1 MALFGK
7 KDDNKELVL
16 PEQLPQHVGFIM
28 DGNGRWAKKRG
39 LPRSFGHR
47 EGAKNFKKIVRYC
60 KDIGLKNISFYAFS
74 TENWQRPADEVS
86 TIMELFREYIVD
98 VRDFLSENTRMV
110 FLGDKSAFD
119 DDLRE
124 KMIKLEEDTAQY
136 DEMTLMMAVNY
147 GGRDEIAHA
156 ARILAQKAVNGEIR
170 PEDITEQLV
179 AGELYTKGFPDV
191 DLVIR
196 PSGEQRLSN
205 YLIWQCAYAEYYFT
219 DILWPDF
226 TPSELDK
233 ALIEFGRRQRRF
245 GGV

>member
-7 KDDNKELVL
+7 KDREEQSL
-16 PEQLPQHVGFIM
+16 PAVLPQHVGFIM

-74 TENWQRPADEVS
+74 TENWQRPEDEVN
-86 TIMELFREYIVD
+86 TIMELFRDYIVD
-98 VRDFLSENTRMV
+98 VRNFLSENTRMI

-119 DDLRE
+119 DDLQE
-124 KMIKLEEDTAQY
+124 KMIKLEQDTAHY
-136 DEMTLMMAVNY
+136 TEMNLMMAVNY

-156 ARILAQKAVNGEIR
+156 SRILAQQAVDGKIK
-170 PEDITEQLV
+170 PEDITEKSV
-179 AGELYTKGFPDV
+179 ADNLYTAGFPDV
-191 DLVIR
+191 DLLIR
-196 PSGEQRLSN
+196 PSGELRLSN

-219 DILWPDF
+219 DVLWPDF
-226 TPSELDK
+226 SPKELDK
-233 ALIEFGRRQRRF
+233 ALIEFQNRNRRF

>member
-7 KDDNKELVL
+7 KDKEEQAL
-16 PEQLPQHVGFIM
+16 PPVLPQHVGFIM

-74 TENWQRPADEVS
+74 TENWQRPADEVN
-86 TIMELFREYIVD
+86 TIMELFRDYIVD
-98 VRDFLSENTRMV
+98 VRNFLSENTRMI

-119 DDLRE
+119 EDLQE
-124 KMIKLEEDTAQY
+124 KMIKLEQDTAHY
-136 DEMTLMMAVNY
+136 TEMNLMMAVNY

-156 ARILAQKAVNGEIR
+156 SRILAQQALDGKIK
-170 PEDITEQLV
+170 PEDITEQSV
-179 AGELYTKGFPDV
+179 ADNLYTAGFPDV
-191 DLVIR
+191 DLLIR
-196 PSGEQRLSN
+196 PSGELRLSN

-219 DILWPDF
+219 DVLWPDF
-226 TPSELDK
+226 SPKELDK
-233 ALIEFGRRQRRF
+233 ALIEFQNRNRRF

>member
-1 MALFGK
+1 MALFK
-7 KDDNKELVL
+7 RKQESEIVL
-16 PEQLPQHVGFIM
+16 PDKLPQHVGFIM

-74 TENWQRPADEVS
+74 TENWQRPKDEVD
-86 TIMELFREYIVD
+86 TIMDLFRDYIVD
-98 VRDFLSENTRMV
+98 VRNHLSENTRMI
-110 FLGDKSAFD
+110 FLGYKSVFD

-124 KMIKLEEDTAQY
+124 KMIKLEEDTAHY
-136 DEMTLMMAVNY
+136 TEMNLMMAVNY

-156 ARILAQKAVNGEIR
+156 ARILAQKAKDGEID
-170 PEDITEQLV
+170 PKDITEASV
-179 AGELYTKGFPDV
+179 AENLYTSGLPDV

-196 PSGEQRLSN
+196 PSGELRLSN

-226 TPSELDK
+226 TPRELDK
-233 ALIEFGRRQRRF
+233 ALIDFDRRSRRF

>member
-7 KDDNKELVL
+7 KGTETELKLPEVL
-16 PEQLPQHVGFIM
+16 PEHVGFIM

-74 TENWQRPADEVS
+74 TENWQRPADEVN
-86 TIMELFREYIVD
+86 TIMELFRDYIVD
-98 VRDFLSENTRMV
+98 VRNFLSENTRMI

-119 DDLRE
+119 EDLQQ
-124 KMIKLEEDTAQY
+124 KMIKLEEDTAHY
-136 DEMTLMMAVNY
+136 TEMTLMMAVNY
-147 GGRDEIAHA
+147 GGRDELAHA

-170 PEDITEQLV
+170 PEDINEQSV
-179 AGELYTKGFPDV
+179 ANELYTKGIPDV

-196 PSGEQRLSN
+196 PSGEMRLSN

-226 TPSELDK
+226 TPNELDM

>member
-7 KDDNKELVL
+7 KEKEEQSL
-16 PEQLPQHVGFIM
+16 PAVLPQHVGFIM

-74 TENWQRPADEVS
+74 TENWQRPDDEVN
-86 TIMELFREYIVD
+86 TIMELFRDYIVD
-98 VRDFLSENTRMV
+98 VRNFLSENTRMI

-119 DDLRE
+119 DDLQE
-124 KMIKLEEDTAQY
+124 KMIKLEQDTAHY
-136 DEMTLMMAVNY
+136 TEMNLMMAVNY
-147 GGRDEIAHA
+147 GGRDEIAHS
-156 ARILAQKAVNGEIR
+156 ARILAQQAVDGKIR
-170 PEDITEQLV
+170 PEDITEKSI
-179 AGELYTKGFPDV
+179 ADNLYTAGFPDV
-191 DLVIR
+191 DLLIR
-196 PSGEQRLSN
+196 PSGELRLSN

-219 DILWPDF
+219 DVLWPDF
-226 TPSELDK
+226 SPKDLDK
-233 ALIEFGRRQRRF
+233 ALIEFNNRNRRF

>member
-7 KDDNKELVL
+7 KEIKEEQSL
-16 PEQLPQHVGFIM
+16 PAVLPQHVGFIM

-74 TENWQRPADEVS
+74 TENWQRPDDEVN
-86 TIMELFREYIVD
+86 TIMELFRDYIVD
-98 VRDFLSENTRMV
+98 VRNFLSENTRMV

-124 KMIKLEEDTAQY
+124 KMIKLEQDTAHY
-136 DEMTLMMAVNY
+136 TEMTLMMAVNY
-147 GGRDEIAHA
+147 GGRDEIAHS
-156 ARILAQKAVNGEIR
+156 ARILAQQAIDGKIK
-170 PEDITEQLV
+170 PEDITEKSI
-179 AGELYTKGFPDV
+179 ADNLYTAGFPDV
-191 DLVIR
+191 DLLIR
-196 PSGEQRLSN
+196 PSGELRLSN

-219 DILWPDF
+219 DVLWPDF
-226 TPSELDK
+226 SPKDLDK
-233 ALIEFGRRQRRF
+233 ALIEFNNRNRRF

>member
-1 MALFGK
+1 MAIFGK
-7 KDDNKELVL
+7 KDKPEDNKL
-16 PEQLPQHVGFIM
+16 PEKLPQHVGFIM

-74 TENWQRPADEVS
+74 TENWQRPKDEVD

-98 VRDFLSENTRMV
+98 VRKHLSENTRMI
-110 FLGDKSAFD
+110 FLGDKSVFD
-119 DDLRE
+119 DDLCE
-124 KMIKLEEDTAQY
+124 KMIRLEEDTAHY
-136 DEMTLMMAVNY
+136 TEMNLLMAVNY

-156 ARILAQKAVNGEIR
+156 ARMLAQQVREGTLD
-170 PEDITEQLV
+170 PDDITEQSI
-179 AGELYTKGFPDV
+179 ADNLYTKGIPDV

-196 PSGEQRLSN
+196 PSGELRLSN

-226 TPSELDK
+226 TPAELDK
-233 ALIEFGRRQRRF
+233 ALIDFDGRHRRF